1 MAIIVAKRIKTGG
14 RKKGTP
20 NKASAP
26 GTAFHL
32 NKTYDRKPTVYLIK
46 CHDRYKIGR
55 TNNLGARFFTK
66 AGACPYPLEHIWHLY
81 IDEHAL
87 LEKSLHR
94 IFKEQRVHYE
104 WFNLSNDQ
112 VEDIK
117 KITCIDDV
125 VFLTGLFKHK

>member
-1 MAIIVAKRIKTGG
+1 MAMIVAKRIKTGG

-20 NKASAP
+20 NKSSASKLP
-26 GTAFHL
+26 FHL
-32 NKTYDRKPTVYLIK
+32 EKIYDKKPTVYLIK

-55 TNNLGARFFTK
+55 TNNLSARFFTK
-66 AGACPYPLEHIWHLY
+66 A
-81 IDEHAL
+81 
-87 LEKSLHR
+87 R